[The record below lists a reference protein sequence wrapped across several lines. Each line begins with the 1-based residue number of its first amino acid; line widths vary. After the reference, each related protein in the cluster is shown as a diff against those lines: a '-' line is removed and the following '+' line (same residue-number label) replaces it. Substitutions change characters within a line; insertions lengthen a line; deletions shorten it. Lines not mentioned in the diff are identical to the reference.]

1 MIADSFESMNTQLVN
16 TLVQIILSLSQEER
30 ILLEEK
36 LFFDKSEPS
45 TQELMRL
52 AQSSGS
58 FNFLQE
64 EPDIY
69 TIKDGEP
76 V

>member
-36 LFFDKSEPS
+36 LFFDTSEPS

-52 AQSSGS
+52 AQSSSS